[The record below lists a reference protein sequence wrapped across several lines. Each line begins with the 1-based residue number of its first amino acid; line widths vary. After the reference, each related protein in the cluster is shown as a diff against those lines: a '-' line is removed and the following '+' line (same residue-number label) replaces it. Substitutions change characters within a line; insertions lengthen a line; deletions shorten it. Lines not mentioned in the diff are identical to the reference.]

1 MIRNLMINFLKTASK
16 VKEKEVKAVIFSFL
30 FVVVLMS
37 AYYILRPVRDAMASD
52 WTDAEVS
59 WLWTL
64 NFFIST
70 AIVALYGVMVSKFR
84 FRLLV
89 PTMYGIFAISFIIFY
104 ALGSVFEDRTV
115 IDKSFYVWVSVFSLF
130 HISVFWT
137 FMSELF
143 SKEQSGRLFGIIAV
157 GASVGGL
164 IGPSITA
171 FFSVSLGIDNL
182 MLIASMMLFIP
193 IPIIFYLQSLK
204 AKELNNEA
212 LDIPVSNQSI
222 GGNPL
227 AGFKIFFSNPYLLSI
242 GLFIFLYTGI
252 SSFVYFELKNLLSDF
267 SRPERSVIW
276 AQMDLAV
283 NILAISTGLFATSR
297 IVTKFGM
304 PVTIAM
310 VPIMI
315 CIGLLVLAISPLL
328 GVVVVL
334 QVIRRAGNYAVT
346 RPAREMLFTLV
357 NQETRFKAKPVIDIV
372 AYRGGDMLTAWLFTG
387 LTQGLG
393 LGLAAVAAVGA
404 GIASLWALSVF
415 ILENGLS
422 AMNLNLKTYRIERPA
437 CNHKVACRI
446 CLRHRNTNQFNLSI
460 NFTNN

>member
-1 MIRNLMINFLKTASK
+1 MIKNLIINFLKTASK

-70 AIVALYGVMVSKFR
+70 AIVALYGSMVSKFR

-171 FFSVSLGIDNL
+171 FFSVSLGTDNL

-204 AKELNNEA
+204 AKELNNQA
-212 LDIPVSNQSI
+212 LDIPISNQSI

-404 GIASLWALSVF
+404 GIASLWALVGIYLGKWF
-415 ILENGLS
+415 
-422 AMNLNLKTYRIERPA
+422 ERNEP
-437 CNHKVACRI
+437 
-446 CLRHRNTNQFNLSI
+446 
-460 NFTNN
+460 

>member
-1 MIRNLMINFLKTASK
+1 MITNLIISFLNTASK
-16 VKEKEVKAVIFSFL
+16 INEREVKAVVFSFI
-30 FVVVLMS
+30 FVVILMS

-70 AIVALYGVMVSKFR
+70 AIVALYGSMVSKFR

-171 FFSVSLGIDNL
+171 FFSVSLGADNL
-182 MLIASMMLFIP
+182 MLIASMMLLIP

-204 AKELNNEA
+204 SKELNNEV

-227 AGFKIFFSNPYLLSI
+227 AGFKMFFFNPYLLSI

-252 SSFVYFELKNLLSDF
+252 SSFIYFELKNLLSDF
-267 SRPERSVIW
+267 SRSERSVIW

-283 NILAISTGLFATSR
+283 NILAISTGLFATGR

-304 PVTIAM
+304 PATIAM

-328 GVVVVL
+328 GVIMVL
-334 QVIRRAGNYAVT
+334 QIIRRAGNYAVT

-404 GIASLWALSVF
+404 GIASLWALVGIYLGKWFDRYES
-415 ILENGLS
+415 
-422 AMNLNLKTYRIERPA
+422 
-437 CNHKVACRI
+437 
-446 CLRHRNTNQFNLSI
+446 
-460 NFTNN
+460 

>member
-1 MIRNLMINFLKTASK
+1 MIKNLMINFLKTASK

-52 WTDAEVS
+52 WTDSEVS

-212 LDIPVSNQSI
+212 LDIPISNQSI

-404 GIASLWALSVF
+404 GIASLWALVGIYLGKWF
-415 ILENGLS
+415 
-422 AMNLNLKTYRIERPA
+422 ERNEP
-437 CNHKVACRI
+437 
-446 CLRHRNTNQFNLSI
+446 
-460 NFTNN
+460 

>member
-1 MIRNLMINFLKTASK
+1 MIRNIILNFLKTASK
-16 VKEKEVKAVIFSFL
+16 IKEREVKAVVFSFL
-30 FVVVLMS
+30 FVVILMS

-70 AIVALYGVMVSKFR
+70 VIVALYGIMVSKLR

-89 PTMYGIFAISFIIFY
+89 PAMYGIFAGSFIIFY
-104 ALGSVFEDRTV
+104 VLGSIYEDRIL
-115 IDKSFYVWVSVFSLF
+115 IDKAFYVWVSVFSLF
-130 HISVFWT
+130 HISVFWS

-143 SKEQSGRLFGIIAV
+143 SKEQSSRLFGVIAV

-171 FFSVSLGIDNL
+171 IFSVSLGTDKL
-182 MLIASMMLFIP
+182 MLIASTMLLIP
-193 IPIIFYLQSLK
+193 IPIIFFLQSLK
-204 AKELNNEA
+204 TKELNNEV
-212 LDIPVSNQSI
+212 LNTPISNQSI

-227 AGFKIFFSNPYLLSI
+227 AGFKMFFSNPYLLSI
-242 GLFIFLYTGI
+242 GVFILLYTGI

-267 SRPERSVIW
+267 SRAERSVIW

-283 NILAISTGLFATSR
+283 NILAISTGLFATGR
-297 IVTKFGM
+297 IVTRFGM
-304 PVTIAM
+304 PATIAM
-310 VPIMI
+310 VPIII

-328 GVVVVL
+328 GVVMIL
-334 QVIRRAGNYAVT
+334 QIVRRAGNYAVT

-357 NQETRFKAKPVIDIV
+357 SQETRFKAKPVIDIV
-372 AYRGGDMLTAWLFTG
+372 AYRGGDMITAWLFTG

-393 LGLAAVAAVGA
+393 LGLAAVAAIGA
-404 GIASLWALSVF
+404 GIAGLWTLVGIYLGRWFERDNDNFKNS
-415 ILENGLS
+415 
-422 AMNLNLKTYRIERPA
+422 KT
-437 CNHKVACRI
+437 
-446 CLRHRNTNQFNLSI
+446 
-460 NFTNN
+460 

>member
-1 MIRNLMINFLKTASK
+1 MIRNLIINFLKNASK
-16 VKEKEVKAVIFSFL
+16 IKEQEIKAVIFSFL

-70 AIVALYGVMVSKFR
+70 AIVALYGSMVSKFR

-104 ALGSVFEDRTV
+104 ALGSVFEDRTL

-171 FFSVSLGIDNL
+171 FFSVSLGADNL
-182 MLIASMMLFIP
+182 MLIASMMLLIP

-204 AKELNNEA
+204 SKELNNEV
-212 LDIPVSNQSI
+212 LDIPDSNQSI

-227 AGFKIFFSNPYLLSI
+227 TGFKMFFSNPYLLSI

-267 SRPERSVIW
+267 SRSERSVIW

-283 NILAISTGLFATSR
+283 NILAISTGLFATGR

-304 PVTIAM
+304 PATIAM

-328 GVVVVL
+328 GVVMVL
-334 QVIRRAGNYAVT
+334 QIIRRAGNYAVT

-393 LGLAAVAAVGA
+393 LGLASVAAVGA
-404 GIASLWALSVF
+404 GIASLWALVGIYLGKWFDRYES
-415 ILENGLS
+415 
-422 AMNLNLKTYRIERPA
+422 
-437 CNHKVACRI
+437 
-446 CLRHRNTNQFNLSI
+446 
-460 NFTNN
+460 

>member
-16 VKEKEVKAVIFSFL
+16 VQKQEVKAVILSFL

-89 PTMYGIFAISFIIFY
+89 PAMYGIFAISFIIFY
-104 ALGSVFEDRTV
+104 SLGFAFEDRTV

-130 HISVFWT
+130 HISVFWS

-143 SKEQSGRLFGIIAV
+143 SKEQSGRLFGVIAV

-164 IGPSITA
+164 IGPSVTA
-171 FFSVSLGIDNL
+171 FFSLSLGTDNL
-182 MLIASMMLFIP
+182 MLIASMMLLIP

-204 AKELNNEA
+204 ISELNREEFRRT
-212 LDIPVSNQSI
+212 PSNRSI

-227 AGFKIFFSNPYLLSI
+227 AGFKLFFSNPYLLSI
-242 GLFIFLYTGI
+242 GAFIFLYTGI
-252 SSFVYFELKNLLSDF
+252 SSFVYFELKNLLSDL

-283 NILAISTGLFATSR
+283 NILAILTGLFATGR
-297 IVTKFGM
+297 IVSRFGM
-304 PVTIAM
+304 PLTIAL
-310 VPIMI
+310 VPVMI

-328 GVVVVL
+328 GVVVIL
-334 QVIRRAGNYAVT
+334 QIIRRAGNYAIT
-346 RPAREMLFTLV
+346 RPAREMLFTRV
-357 NQETRFKAKPVIDIV
+357 DRESRFKAKPVIDIV
-372 AYRGGDMLTAWLFTG
+372 AYRGSDMLMAWLFTG

-393 LGLAAVAAVGA
+393 LGLGAVAAVGA
-404 GIASLWALSVF
+404 SMAAFWSFIGIYLGKWFERDSVKAKNSPVQ
-415 ILENGLS
+415 ENG
-422 AMNLNLKTYRIERPA
+422 
-437 CNHKVACRI
+437 
-446 CLRHRNTNQFNLSI
+446 
-460 NFTNN
+460 

>member
-1 MIRNLMINFLKTASK
+1 MKNFFKKISMI
-16 VKEKEVKAVIFSFL
+16 KEREIKAVVFSFL

-59 WLWTL
+59 LLWTL

-70 AIVALYGVMVSKFR
+70 TIVAFYGIMVSKFR

-89 PTMYGIFAISFIIFY
+89 PAMYGVFAGSFIIFY
-104 ALGSVFEDRTV
+104 FLGSVFEDRTL

-130 HISVFWT
+130 HISVFWS

-143 SKEQSGRLFGIIAV
+143 NKEQSGRLFGVIAV

-164 IGPSITA
+164 IGPSVTA
-171 FFSVSLGIDNL
+171 FFSLSLGTDNL
-182 MLIASMMLFIP
+182 MLIASMMLLIP

-204 AKELNNEA
+204 ISE
-212 LDIPVSNQSI
+212 SNREEYSQTASNRSI

-227 AGFKIFFSNPYLLSI
+227 AGFKLFFSNPYLLSI
-242 GLFIFLYTGI
+242 GVFIFLYTGI
-252 SSFVYFELKNLLSDF
+252 SSFVYFELKNLLSDL

-283 NILAISTGLFATSR
+283 NILAILTGLFATGR
-297 IVTKFGM
+297 IVSRFGM
-304 PVTIAM
+304 PLTIAL
-310 VPIMI
+310 VPVMI

-328 GVVVVL
+328 GVVVIL
-334 QVIRRAGNYAVT
+334 QIIRRAGNYAIT
-346 RPAREMLFTLV
+346 RPAREMLFTQV
-357 NQETRFKAKPVIDIV
+357 DQESRFKAKPVIDIV
-372 AYRGGDMLTAWLFTG
+372 AYRGSDMVMAWIFTG

-393 LGLAAVAAVGA
+393 LGLGAVAAVGA
-404 GIASLWALSVF
+404 GMAAFWSF
-415 ILENGLS
+415 IGIYLG
-422 AMNLNLKTYRIERPA
+422 KWFERD
-437 CNHKVACRI
+437 
-446 CLRHRNTNQFNLSI
+446 SI
-460 NFTNN
+460 KAKNSPV

>member
-1 MIRNLMINFLKTASK
+1 MLKRLLIIDRGGKMIRNLMINFLKTASK
-16 VKEKEVKAVIFSFL
+16 VKEQEVKAVIFSFL

-70 AIVALYGVMVSKFR
+70 AIVALYGVMISKFR

-104 ALGSVFEDRTV
+104 ALGSIFEDRTV

-171 FFSVSLGIDNL
+171 FFSVSLGADNL
-182 MLIASMMLFIP
+182 MLIASMMLLIP

-204 AKELNNEA
+204 SKELNNEV
-212 LDIPVSNQSI
+212 LDIPDSNQSI

-227 AGFKIFFSNPYLLSI
+227 AGFKMFFSNPYLLSI

-267 SRPERSVIW
+267 SRSERSVIW

-283 NILAISTGLFATSR
+283 NILAISTGLFATGR

-304 PVTIAM
+304 PATIAM

-328 GVVVVL
+328 GVVMVL
-334 QVIRRAGNYAVT
+334 QIIRRAGNYAVT

-404 GIASLWALSVF
+404 GIASLWALVGIYLGKWFDRYES
-415 ILENGLS
+415 
-422 AMNLNLKTYRIERPA
+422 
-437 CNHKVACRI
+437 
-446 CLRHRNTNQFNLSI
+446 
-460 NFTNN
+460 

>member
-1 MIRNLMINFLKTASK
+1 MITNLIISFLNTASK
-16 VKEKEVKAVIFSFL
+16 INEREVKAVVFSFI
-30 FVVVLMS
+30 FVVILMS

-70 AIVALYGVMVSKFR
+70 AIVALYGSMVSKFR

-104 ALGSVFEDRTV
+104 VLGPVFEDRTL

-171 FFSVSLGIDNL
+171 FFSVSLGADNL
-182 MLIASMMLFIP
+182 MLIASMMLLIP

-204 AKELNNEA
+204 SKELNNEV

-227 AGFKIFFSNPYLLSI
+227 AGFKMFFFNPYLLSI

-252 SSFVYFELKNLLSDF
+252 SSFIYFELKNLLSDF
-267 SRPERSVIW
+267 SRSERSVIW

-283 NILAISTGLFATSR
+283 NILAISTGLFATGR

-304 PVTIAM
+304 PATIAM
-310 VPIMI
+310 VRIMI

-328 GVVVVL
+328 GVIMVL
-334 QVIRRAGNYAVT
+334 QIIRRAGNYAVT

-404 GIASLWALSVF
+404 GIASLWALVGIYLGKWFDRYES
-415 ILENGLS
+415 
-422 AMNLNLKTYRIERPA
+422 
-437 CNHKVACRI
+437 
-446 CLRHRNTNQFNLSI
+446 
-460 NFTNN
+460 

>member
-1 MIRNLMINFLKTASK
+1 MNINNSLTSFFTKTFNIDQR
-16 VKEKEVKAVIFSFL
+16 EVKAVIFSFL

-171 FFSVSLGIDNL
+171 FFSVSLGTDNL

-204 AKELNNEA
+204 AKELNNQA
-212 LDIPVSNQSI
+212 LDIPISNQSI
-222 GGNPL
+222 GGNPF
-227 AGFKIFFSNPYLLSI
+227 AGFKMFFSNPYLLSI

-304 PVTIAM
+304 PITIAM
-310 VPIMI
+310 VPVMI

-404 GIASLWALSVF
+404 GIASLWALVGIYLGKWF
-415 ILENGLS
+415 
-422 AMNLNLKTYRIERPA
+422 ERNEA
-437 CNHKVACRI
+437 
-446 CLRHRNTNQFNLSI
+446 
-460 NFTNN
+460 